1 MASDAPKTRLVWM
14 DTLRG
19 LAILLVVFWHAPA
32 VPALFGY
39 ELPHWLAALN
49 DFFLPF
55 RMPTLMF
62 LSGMLLERS
71 MRKDWRAYYLG
82 KVQSLVWPYLLWAAL
97 HMVLYGGSLQLSNP
111 RSWVATGYLW
121 FLFYITCY
129 YFVAPLLKRLPTWL
143 TPLAML
149 LASIPLDDGFPK
161 KFLYFGAFFF
171 CGHLVMS
178 QQGVLERVLKPT
190 IALIAGVVG
199 MGLGMASVW
208 FGDYLAYR
216 GEFAALSLLGIL
228 SLFYLSQ
235 LSAGSA
241 WTRPV
246 AFVGRNSLVY
256 YVSHFPVIL
265 LIKHGVEF
273 MGVHNIWAI
282 AVPGF
287 VLSMAVG
294 TGLAYLRNGPPV
306 RWLFTAPLIQRLIP
320 SRAKK
325 AALVS

>member
-1 MASDAPKTRLVWM
+1 M

-39 ELPHWLAALN
+39 QLPQGLAALN

-71 MRKDWRAYYLG
+71 MRKDWRTYYLG

-129 YFVAPLLKRLPTWL
+129 YFIAPLLKRLPPWL

-149 LASIPLDDGFPK
+149 LASIPQDDGMPK

-171 CGHLVMS
+171 CGHLVMRY
-178 QQGVLERVLKPT
+178 QGLLEHALKPS
-190 IALIAGVVG
+190 IALAAGVVG
-199 MGLGMASVW
+199 VGLGVASMW

-216 GEFAALSLLGIL
+216 GEFAPFSLLGIL
-228 SLFYLSQ
+228 SMIYVSR
-235 LSAGSA
+235 LSAGYA
-241 WTRPV
+241 WTRLI
-246 AFVGRNSLVY
+246 AFVGRNSLIY
-256 YVSHFPVIL
+256 YASHFPLIL
-265 LIKHGVEF
+265 LVKHGAEF
-273 MGVHNIWAI
+273 IGVHNIWAI

-294 TGLAYLRNGPPV
+294 TGLAYLRNDPPV
-306 RWLFTAPLIQRLIP
+306 RWLFTAPLIHRLTP
-320 SRAKK
+320 PRSKK